1 MKPETTIY
9 NRPSMQKAYH
19 RRLET
24 YQQKLLALSS
34 DKNKS
39 KNSRTSK
46 GDR

>member
-9 NRPSMQKAYH
+9 NRPSIQKASH
-19 RRLET
+19 HRLET

-34 DKNKS
+34 AKNKS
-39 KNSRTSK
+39 KNSSTSK

>member
-9 NRPSMQKAYH
+9 NRPSIQKASH
-19 RRLET
+19 HRLET

>member
-9 NRPSMQKAYH
+9 NRPSIQKASH
-19 RRLET
+19 HRLET

-34 DKNKS
+34 AKNKS

>member
-9 NRPSMQKAYH
+9 NRPSIQKASH
-19 RRLET
+19 HRLET

-34 DKNKS
+34 AKNKF
-39 KNSRTSK
+39 KNSSTSK